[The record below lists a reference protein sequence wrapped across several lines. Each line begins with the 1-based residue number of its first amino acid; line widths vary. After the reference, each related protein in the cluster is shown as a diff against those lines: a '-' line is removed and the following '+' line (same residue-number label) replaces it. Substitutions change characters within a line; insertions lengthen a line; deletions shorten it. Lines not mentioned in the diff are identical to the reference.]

1 MQPMNILK
9 RIDRVLA
16 RIEGWLIVLFLWVMV
31 LISFLQI
38 ILRTLYTHAHI
49 QWANYILG
57 EVDWA
62 EPCAR
67 LLVLWLTFLGA
78 SLVTGENKHIKIDL
92 MSALLPQ
99 RWQPFRELVL
109 SLACVFISAFL
120 FKASLDYVRVEMSF
134 GSELFLKMP
143 TWVGQLII
151 PAGFLLILFRFFLR
165 GLEQVMAIFRGAR
178 T

>member
-1 MQPMNILK
+1 MNILK
-9 RIDRVLA
+9 HINRGLCRL
-16 RIEGWLIVLFLWVMV
+16 EGWLIVLFLWAMV
-31 LISFLQI
+31 LMSFLQI

-57 EVDWA
+57 QVDWA

-99 RWQPFRELVL
+99 RWLPFLELVL
-109 SLACVFISAFL
+109 SLACVCICAL
-120 FKASLDYVRVEMSF
+120 MFKASLDYVRVEMSF
-134 GSELFLKMP
+134 GGHLFLKIP

-151 PAGFLLILFRFFLR
+151 PAGFLLILFRFLLR
-165 GLEQVMAIFRGAR
+165 GLEQVMAISRGDR

>member
-1 MQPMNILK
+1 MNILK
-9 RIDRVLA
+9 HIDKGLGRL
-16 RIEGWLIVLFLWVMV
+16 EGWLIVLFLWLMV

-57 EVDWA
+57 QVDWA

-92 MSALLPQ
+92 MSAILPE
-99 RWQPFRELVL
+99 RWLPFRELLL
-109 SLACVFISAFL
+109 SLACVIISALL
-120 FKASLDYVRVEMSF
+120 FKASLDYLRVEMSF
-134 GSELFLKMP
+134 GGQLFLGIP
-143 TWVGQLII
+143 VWVGQLII
-151 PAGFLLILFRFFLR
+151 PAGFFFILFRFFLR
-165 GLEQVMAIFRGAR
+165 GLEQSMTIFRGVR

>member
-1 MQPMNILK
+1 MNILK
-9 RIDRVLA
+9 HIDRGLG
-16 RIEGWLIVLFLWVMV
+16 RLEGWLIVSFLWLMI

-57 EVDWA
+57 QVDWA

-92 MSALLPQ
+92 MSAIFPQ
-99 RWQPFRELVL
+99 RWLPFREVVL
-109 SLACVFISAFL
+109 SLGCVIICAL
-120 FKASLDYVRVEMSF
+120 MFKASLDYVRVEMSF
-134 GSELFLKMP
+134 GGQLFLKIP
-143 TWVGQLII
+143 TWIGQLII
-151 PAGFLLILFRFFLR
+151 PAGFLFILFRFLLR
-165 GLEQVMAIFRGAR
+165 GLEQLMAIFRGVR

>member
-1 MQPMNILK
+1 MNILK
-9 RIDRVLA
+9 HINRGLCRL
-16 RIEGWLIVLFLWVMV
+16 EGWLIVLFLWVMV
-31 LISFLQI
+31 LTSFLQI

-57 EVDWA
+57 QVDWA

-92 MSALLPQ
+92 MSTLLPQ
-99 RWQPFRELVL
+99 KWLPFLELVL
-109 SLACVFISAFL
+109 SLACVCICAL
-120 FKASLDYVRVEMSF
+120 MFKASLDYVRVEMSF
-134 GSELFLKMP
+134 GGHLFLKIP

-165 GLEQVMAIFRGAR
+165 GLGQVMAIFKRVGI
-178 T
+178 

>member
-1 MQPMNILK
+1 MNILK
-9 RIDRVLA
+9 HIDRGLG
-16 RIEGWLIVLFLWVMV
+16 RLEGWLIVFFLWLMI

-38 ILRTLYTHAHI
+38 ILRTLYTHAHM

-57 EVDWA
+57 QVDWA

-92 MSALLPQ
+92 MSAILPQ
-99 RWQPFRELVL
+99 RWLPFRELVL
-109 SLACVFISAFL
+109 SLACVIICAL
-120 FKASLDYVRVEMSF
+120 MFKASLDYVWVELSF
-134 GSELFLKMP
+134 GGRLFLKIP

-151 PAGFLLILFRFFLR
+151 PAGFLFILFRFFLR
-165 GLEQVMAIFRGAR
+165 GLDQLMAIFRGVR

>member
-1 MQPMNILK
+1 MNILK
-9 RIDRVLA
+9 HINKGLCRL
-16 RIEGWLIVLFLWVMV
+16 EGWLIVLFLWVMV
-31 LISFLQI
+31 LTSFLQI

-57 EVDWA
+57 QVDWA

-92 MSALLPQ
+92 MSTLLPQ
-99 RWQPFRELVL
+99 KWLPFLELVL
-109 SLACVFISAFL
+109 SLACVCICAL
-120 FKASLDYVRVEMSF
+120 MFKASLDYVRVEMSF
-134 GSELFLKMP
+134 GGHLFLKIP

-165 GLEQVMAIFRGAR
+165 GLGQVMAIFKRVGI
-178 T
+178 

>member
-1 MQPMNILK
+1 MNILK
-9 RIDRVLA
+9 HIDRGLG
-16 RIEGWLIVLFLWVMV
+16 RLEGWLIILFLWVMV

-57 EVDWA
+57 QVDWA

-92 MSALLPQ
+92 MSAILPQ
-99 RWQPFRELVL
+99 RWLPFRQLVL
-109 SLACVFISAFL
+109 SLACVLISAL
-120 FKASLDYVRVEMSF
+120 MFKASLDYVRVEMSF
-134 GSELFLKMP
+134 GGHLFLKIP

-165 GLEQVMAIFRGAR
+165 GLEQVMAIFRGVR

>member
-1 MQPMNILK
+1 MNILK
-9 RIDRVLA
+9 HIDRGLA
-16 RIEGWLIVLFLWVMV
+16 RLEGWLIVLFLWLMV
-31 LISFLQI
+31 LISFVQI

-57 EVDWA
+57 QVDWA

-92 MSALLPQ
+92 ASTLLPQ
-99 RWQPFRELVL
+99 RWIPFRELIL
-109 SLACVFISAFL
+109 SLACVFISAL
-120 FKASLDYVRVEMSF
+120 MFKASLDYVRVEMSF
-134 GSELFLKMP
+134 GGHLFLKIP

-151 PAGFLLILFRFFLR
+151 PGGFLMILFRFFLR
-165 GLEQVMAIFRGAR
+165 GLEQFMVIFRGVR
-178 T
+178 R

>member
-1 MQPMNILK
+1 MNILK
-9 RIDRVLA
+9 RINRAFGRV
-16 RIEGWLIVLFLWVMV
+16 EGWLIVFFLWVMV

-38 ILRTLYTHAHI
+38 ILRNLYTHAHI

-78 SLVTGENKHIKIDL
+78 SLVTGENRHIKIDL
-92 MSALLPQ
+92 MSTILPQ
-99 RWQPFRELVL
+99 RWLPFRELVL
-109 SLACVFISAFL
+109 SVACVLISAL
-120 FKASLDYVRVEMSF
+120 MLKASLDYMMVEMSF
-134 GSELFLKMP
+134 GGLLFLKIP

-165 GLEQVMAIFRGAR
+165 GLEQAMFIFRGIGK
-178 T
+178 

>member
-1 MQPMNILK
+1 MNILK
-9 RIDRVLA
+9 HIDRGLVRL
-16 RIEGWLIVLFLWVMV
+16 EGWLIVFFLWVMI

-57 EVDWA
+57 QVDWA

-92 MSALLPQ
+92 MSAILPQ
-99 RWQPFRELVL
+99 RWLPFRELAL
-109 SLACVFISAFL
+109 SLACVILCAL
-120 FKASLDYVRVEMSF
+120 MFKASLDYVRVEMSF
-134 GSELFLKMP
+134 GGQLFLKIP

-165 GLEQVMAIFRGAR
+165 GLEQLNTIFRGSR

>member
-1 MQPMNILK
+1 MNILK
-9 RIDRVLA
+9 HIDRALG
-16 RIEGWLIVLFLWVMV
+16 RFEGWLIVLFLWVMI

-57 EVDWA
+57 QVDWA

-92 MSALLPQ
+92 MSAILPQ
-99 RWQPFRELVL
+99 RWLPYRELVL
-109 SLACVFISAFL
+109 SLACVIISALL

-134 GSELFLKMP
+134 GGHLFLKLP

-165 GLEQVMAIFRGAR
+165 GLEQVTAMVRGGR

>member
-1 MQPMNILK
+1 MNILK
-9 RIDRVLA
+9 HIDKGLGRL
-16 RIEGWLIVLFLWVMV
+16 EGWLIVLFLWVMV

-57 EVDWA
+57 QVDWA

-92 MSALLPQ
+92 MSAILPE
-99 RWQPFRELVL
+99 RWLPFRELLL
-109 SLACVFISAFL
+109 SLACVIISALL
-120 FKASLDYVRVEMSF
+120 FKASLGYVGVEMRF
-134 GSELFLKMP
+134 GGQLFLGIP
-143 TWVGQLII
+143 VWVGQLII
-151 PAGFLLILFRFFLR
+151 PAGFFFILFRFFLR
-165 GLEQVMAIFRGAR
+165 GLEQLMTIFRGVR